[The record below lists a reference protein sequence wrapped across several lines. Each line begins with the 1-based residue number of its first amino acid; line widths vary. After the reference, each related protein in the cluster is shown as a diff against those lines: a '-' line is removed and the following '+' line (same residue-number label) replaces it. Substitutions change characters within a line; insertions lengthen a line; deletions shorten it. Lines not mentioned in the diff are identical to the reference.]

1 MLNKIK
7 KSSNDTIQL
16 ASRSLQNGEVIV
28 MPTDT
33 VYGLV
38 ALAEDESAVKKI
50 FKIKNRPKTMPLIIF
65 VRSLEEAKKIAKF
78 NELDIILAKNFWP
91 GPLTLIL
98 NKKKKKIYN
107 GDKRLSKIGIRIPR
121 NKAMLSLLNNIK
133 KPLATTSANL
143 HKEKNGRSIKNL
155 KILLSKDLKTA
166 IFSNEKMTFKES
178 TLVATY
184 ANEVKILRH
193 GQLNKSQIRK
203 VIKSHGYSHKIK

>member
-33 VYGLV
+33 VYGLA
-38 ALAEDESAVKKI
+38 ALAEDEYAVKKI

-65 VRSLEEAKKIAKF
+65 VRSLEEAKKIAEF
-78 NELDIILAKNFWP
+78 NELDIILARNFWP

-98 NKKKKKIYN
+98 NKRKKKIYN

-143 HKEKNGRSIKNL
+143 HQEKNERSIKNL
-155 KILLSKDLKTA
+155 KILLNKDLKTA

-203 VIKSHGYSHKIK
+203 VIKSYGYSHKIK

>member
-7 KSSNDTIQL
+7 KSSKDTIQL

-33 VYGLV
+33 VYGLA

-65 VRSLEEAKKIAKF
+65 VRSLEEAKKIAEF

-98 NKKKKKIYN
+98 NKKEKKIYN

-143 HKEKNGRSIKNL
+143 HKEKNERSIKNL

-184 ANEVKILRH
+184 ANEVKILRN

>member
-7 KSSNDTIQL
+7 KSSKYTIQL

-33 VYGLV
+33 VYGLA

-65 VRSLEEAKKIAKF
+65 VRSLEEAKKIAEF

-98 NKKKKKIYN
+98 NKKKKEIYN

-143 HKEKNGRSIKNL
+143 HKEKNERSIKNL

>member
-16 ASRSLQNGEVIV
+16 ARRSLQNGEVIV

-33 VYGLV
+33 VYGLA

-65 VRSLEEAKKIAKF
+65 VRSLEEAKKIAEF

-121 NKAMLSLLNNIK
+121 NKTMLSLLNNIK

-155 KILLSKDLKTA
+155 KILFSKDLKTA

>member
-7 KSSNDTIQL
+7 KSNNDTIQL

-33 VYGLV
+33 VYGLA

-65 VRSLEEAKKIAKF
+65 VQSLEEAKKIAEF

-143 HKEKNGRSIKNL
+143 HKEKNERSIKNL

-184 ANEVKILRH
+184 ANEVKILRY

>member
-7 KSSNDTIQL
+7 KSSKDTIQL
-16 ASRSLQNGEVIV
+16 ASRSLQNGEIIV

-33 VYGLV
+33 VYGLA

-65 VRSLEEAKKIAKF
+65 VQSLEEAKKIAEF

-143 HKEKNGRSIKNL
+143 HKEKNERSIKNL

>member
-33 VYGLV
+33 VYGLA

-65 VRSLEEAKKIAKF
+65 VRSLEEAKKIAEF

-98 NKKKKKIYN
+98 NKRKKIIYN

-121 NKAMLSLLNNIK
+121 NRAILSLLNNIK

-143 HKEKNGRSIKNL
+143 HKEKNERSIKNL

-184 ANEVKILRH
+184 DNEVKILRY

>member
-7 KSSNDTIQL
+7 KSSNDIIQL

-33 VYGLV
+33 VYGLA

-65 VRSLEEAKKIAKF
+65 VRSLEEAKKIAEF

-143 HKEKNGRSIKNL
+143 HKEKNERSIKNL
-155 KILLSKDLKTA
+155 KILSNKDLKIA

>member
-7 KSSNDTIQL
+7 KSSDDTIQL

-33 VYGLV
+33 VYGLA

-65 VRSLEEAKKIAKF
+65 VRSLEEAKKIAEF

-121 NKAMLSLLNNIK
+121 NTAMLSLLNNIK

-143 HKEKNGRSIKNL
+143 HKEKNERSIKNL

-184 ANEVKILRH
+184 ANEVKVLRN

>member
-7 KSSNDTIQL
+7 KFSKDTIQL
-16 ASRSLQNGEVIV
+16 ASRSLQNGGVIV

-33 VYGLV
+33 VYGLA

-65 VRSLEEAKKIAKF
+65 VRSLEEAKKIAEF

-143 HKEKNGRSIKNL
+143 HKEKNERSIKYL

>member
-33 VYGLV
+33 VFGLA

-50 FKIKNRPKTMPLIIF
+50 FKIKNRPKAMPLIIF
-65 VRSLEEAKKIAKF
+65 VRSLEEAKKIAEF

-143 HKEKNGRSIKNL
+143 HKEKNERSIKNL

-184 ANEVKILRH
+184 ANEVKILRN
-193 GQLNKSQIRK
+193 GQLNKSQIIK

>member
-16 ASRSLQNGEVIV
+16 ASRSLQNGEIIV

-33 VYGLV
+33 VYGLA
-38 ALAEDESAVKKI
+38 ALAENESAVKKI
-50 FKIKNRPKTMPLIIF
+50 FKIKNRPKSMPLIIF

-78 NELDIILAKNFWP
+78 NELDIILARNFWP

-98 NKKKKKIYN
+98 NKRKKKIYN

-143 HKEKNGRSIKNL
+143 HKEKNERSIKNL

>member
-65 VRSLEEAKKIAKF
+65 VRSLEEAKKIAEF

-98 NKKKKKIYN
+98 NKRKKTIYN

-143 HKEKNGRSIKNL
+143 HKEKNERSIKNL

-184 ANEVKILRH
+184 ANAVKILRN

>member
-65 VRSLEEAKKIAKF
+65 VQSLEEAKKIAEF

-98 NKKKKKIYN
+98 NKKKKKIFN

-143 HKEKNGRSIKNL
+143 HKEKNERSIKNL

-178 TLVATY
+178 TLVVTY

>member
-33 VYGLV
+33 VYGLA

-65 VRSLEEAKKIAKF
+65 VRSLEEAKKIAEF

-143 HKEKNGRSIKNL
+143 HKEKNERSIKNL
-155 KILLSKDLKTA
+155 KILSNKDLKTA

-184 ANEVKILRH
+184 DNEVKILRY

>member
-1 MLNKIK
+1 MPNKIK
-7 KSSNDTIQL
+7 KSSIDTIQL

-33 VYGLV
+33 VYGLA

-65 VRSLEEAKKIAKF
+65 VRSLEEAKKIAEF

-98 NKKKKKIYN
+98 NKKKKKIFN

-143 HKEKNGRSIKNL
+143 HKEKNERSIKNL

-184 ANEVKILRH
+184 ANEVKILRN

>member
-7 KSSNDTIQL
+7 KSSNDNIQL
-16 ASRSLQNGEVIV
+16 VSRSLQNGEVIV

-33 VYGLV
+33 VYGLA

-65 VRSLEEAKKIAKF
+65 VQSLEEAKKIAKF

-98 NKKKKKIYN
+98 NKRKKKIYN

-143 HKEKNGRSIKNL
+143 HKEKNERGIKNL

>member
-33 VYGLV
+33 VYGLA

-65 VRSLEEAKKIAKF
+65 VRSLEEAKKIAEF

-98 NKKKKKIYN
+98 NKRKKTIYN
-107 GDKRLSKIGIRIPR
+107 GDKRLSRIGIRIPR

-143 HKEKNGRSIKNL
+143 HKEKNERDIKNL
-155 KILLSKDLKTA
+155 KILSSKDLKTV

-184 ANEVKILRH
+184 DNEFKILRN
-193 GQLNKSQIRK
+193 GQLNKSHIRK
-203 VIKSHGYSHKIK
+203 VIRSHGYSHKIK

>member
-98 NKKKKKIYN
+98 NKKKKTIYN

-121 NKAMLSLLNNIK
+121 NKAILSLLNNIK

-143 HKEKNGRSIKNL
+143 HKEKNERSIKNL
-155 KILLSKDLKTA
+155 KILSNKDLKIA

-184 ANEVKILRH
+184 DNEVKILRY

>member
-33 VYGLV
+33 VYGLA

-65 VRSLEEAKKIAKF
+65 VRSLEEAKKIAEF

-98 NKKKKKIYN
+98 NKKK
-107 GDKRLSKIGIRIPR
+107 
-121 NKAMLSLLNNIK
+121 
-133 KPLATTSANL
+133 
-143 HKEKNGRSIKNL
+143 SILL
-155 KILLSKDLKTA
+155 KI
-166 IFSNEKMTFKES
+166 
-178 TLVATY
+178 
-184 ANEVKILRH
+184 
-193 GQLNKSQIRK
+193 
-203 VIKSHGYSHKIK
+203 

>member
-7 KSSNDTIQL
+7 KSSKYTIQL

-33 VYGLV
+33 VYGLA

-65 VRSLEEAKKIAKF
+65 VRSLEEAKKIAEF

-143 HKEKNGRSIKNL
+143 HKEKNERSIKNL

>member
-33 VYGLV
+33 VYGLA

-65 VRSLEEAKKIAKF
+65 VRSLEEAKKIAEF
-78 NELDIILAKNFWP
+78 NELDIILAKNFWT
-91 GPLTLIL
+91 GPLTFIL
-98 NKKKKKIYN
+98 NKRKKIIYN

-143 HKEKNGRSIKNL
+143 HKEKNERSIKNL
-155 KILLSKDLKTA
+155 KILSNKDLKTA

>member
-33 VYGLV
+33 VYGLA

-65 VRSLEEAKKIAKF
+65 VRSLEEAKKIAEF

-98 NKKKKKIYN
+98 NKRKKTIYN

-143 HKEKNGRSIKNL
+143 HKEKNERSIKNL

-178 TLVATY
+178 TLVATD

>member
-16 ASRSLQNGEVIV
+16 ASRSLQNGEVLV

-38 ALAEDESAVKKI
+38 SLAEDESAVKKI
-50 FKIKNRPKTMPLIIF
+50 FEKKNRPKTMPLIIF
-65 VRSLEEAKKIAKF
+65 VRSLEEAKKIAEF

-143 HKEKNGRSIKNL
+143 HKEKNERSIKNL

>member
-16 ASRSLQNGEVIV
+16 ACRSLQNGEVIV

-33 VYGLV
+33 VYGLA

-65 VRSLEEAKKIAKF
+65 VRSLEEAKKIAEF

-143 HKEKNGRSIKNL
+143 HKEKNERSIKNL

-184 ANEVKILRH
+184 ANEVKILRN

-203 VIKSHGYSHKIK
+203 VIRSHGYSHKIK

>member
-7 KSSNDTIQL
+7 KSSDDTIQL

-33 VYGLV
+33 VYGLA

-65 VRSLEEAKKIAKF
+65 VRSLEEAKKIAEF

-98 NKKKKKIYN
+98 NKKKKNIYN

-143 HKEKNGRSIKNL
+143 HKEKNERSIKNL
-155 KILLSKDLKTA
+155 KILLSRDLKTA

>member
-33 VYGLV
+33 VYGLA

-65 VRSLEEAKKIAKF
+65 VRSLEEAKKIAEF

-143 HKEKNGRSIKNL
+143 HKEKNERSIKNL
-155 KILLSKDLKTA
+155 KILLSKDLRSA
-166 IFSNEKMTFKES
+166 ILSNEKMTFKES